1 MFKEKYRRDNEL
13 LKAPDTILEVII
25 NMANDT
31 EKNTAKKS
39 IGKRSLIKITAA
51 AAAVCVL
58 LAGIA
63 TLPFVLG
70 RNRGVDTPLIE
81 TLVISPGD
89 LHTAEGYDEIYD
101 YITKLNNY
109 YFAGYGVLTDGA
121 IMEDS
126 AENMGAAPMA
136 PMPTMSAT
144 NSMVDDLKGSRE
156 EYFAADDALTGDAMT
171 DSVAPVKPGEDYSA
185 TNTQKEN
192 VDEADIIKTD
202 GKYIYRLTG
211 YEVVIVDAEAMTV
224 VSRTKPLGDGSASTA
239 EPAEEPVAAGGVVTA
254 TTSAAQNDV
263 NQPVMIEPAVAPD
276 VAIAPD
282 YYFSKTNGY
291 LNDIYVSG
299 DRLAVL
305 YTRYDAFNDARTV
318 EYTGDRSGC
327 GVMVYDISDRTAPV
341 LLGDYVQSG
350 NLSDS
355 RLIGSHIY
363 LVSSYYI
370 YGESVSDQ
378 PETFVPCVETNGE
391 RKAIAPGDVS
401 ILPEIRESSYTVMTS
416 VNILDGT
423 KHDSTKAAFGAAA
436 TVYADTEGI
445 ILAFGGSKSETVET
459 QEEGKNVTISS
470 GSNYTT
476 LVNYLI
482 QDGVIAQ
489 TTSGDVPGS
498 LLNQFSIDRHNGITR
513 VVTTL
518 ENWEQ
523 KIYTDGVDSYAYD
536 GGITNGLYTLDGDMN
551 ILGKL
556 DGLAEDE
563 RVYSVR
569 FSGDIGYF
577 VTFRQ
582 VDPLFAVDLS
592 DPANP
597 VMLSALKIPGFSQYM
612 HPYADG
618 LMFGLGMDADPET
631 GATKGLKL
639 SMFDISNPA
648 DVTECAKHIFEN
660 IWWSEGLHN
669 HHAVLVSA
677 ERDIIA
683 FPVDNGYMICG
694 YSADKGFH
702 VRHKLA
708 FDCWGGGT
716 RGLFIG
722 DSFFIC
728 TDAMLY
734 RFNISTFEAEGE
746 LEIAPADGEYGRSY
760 MLFD

>member
-1 MFKEKYRRDNEL
+1 MFKEKYRRDNQL
-13 LKAPDTILEVII
+13 LKAPEKIPEVISQ
-25 NMANDT
+25 MANNP
-31 EKNTAKKS
+31 EKSTDRKS
-39 IGKRSLIKITAA
+39 SLLRITAA

-63 TLPFVLG
+63 ALPFVLG
-70 RNRGVDTPLIE
+70 SSRGVDTPLIE

-101 YITKLNNY
+101 HITELNSY
-109 YFAGYGVLTDGA
+109 YYAGFGVLTDGA
-121 IMEDS
+121 IMEPS
-126 AENMGAAPMA
+126 AENMAPMS
-136 PMPTMSAT
+136 PTPTMKPAT
-144 NSMVDDLKGSRE
+144 NGAVVNEEFRTDEFAGDALADDLKTGASGS
-156 EYFAADDALTGDAMT
+156 G
-171 DSVAPVKPGEDYSA
+171 KDYSA

-202 GKYIYRLTG
+202 GRYIYRLTG
-211 YEVVIVDAEAMTV
+211 HEVVIIDAEAMTV
-224 VSRTKPLGDGSASTA
+224 VSRTKPLGNGSDDTD
-239 EPAEEPVAAGGVVTA
+239 EPGLVTA
-254 TTSAAQNDV
+254 TTSAAVNGV
-263 NQPVMIEPAVAPD
+263 NQPVMTEPAVAPD
-276 VAIAPD
+276 VAIEPGV
-282 YYFSKTNGY
+282 YFSKINGY

-305 YTRYDAFNDARTV
+305 YTRYGMFDDVSTE
-318 EYTGDRSGC
+318 EYIGDRSGC

-350 NLSDS
+350 NLTDS
-355 RLIGSHIY
+355 RLMGNYIY
-363 LVSSYYI
+363 LVSGYYV
-370 YGESVSDQ
+370 YGGGITEQ
-378 PETFVPCVETNGE
+378 PETFVPCVEVNGE
-391 RKAIAPGDVS
+391 RRVIAPGDVS

-416 VNILDGT
+416 INILDGT
-423 KHDSTKAAFGAAA
+423 SHDSTKAAFGAAA

-445 ILAFGGSKSETVET
+445 ILAFGGSKSETVDT
-459 QEEGKNVTISS
+459 QENGENVNISS

-476 LVNYLI
+476 LVSYLV
-482 QDGVIAQ
+482 QDGIIAQ
-489 TTSGDVPGS
+489 TTSGEVPGS
-498 LLNQFSIDRHNGITR
+498 LLNQFSIDRHNGIVR
-513 VVTTL
+513 VVTTID
-518 ENWEQ
+518 NWEQ
-523 KIYTDGVDSYAYD
+523 KIYTDGVDRYEYD
-536 GGITNGLYTLDGDMN
+536 GGTTNGLYTLDRDMN

-592 DPANP
+592 DPASP
-597 VMLSALKIPGFSQYM
+597 TMLSALKIPGFSQYM

-618 LMFGLGMDADPET
+618 LMFGLGMDADPES
-631 GATKGLKL
+631 GATRGLKL
-639 SMFDISNPA
+639 SMFDISDPA
-648 DVTECAKHIFEN
+648 DVTECAKHIFED
-660 IWWSEGLHN
+660 IWWSEGLNN

-677 ERDIIA
+677 ARDIIA

-694 YSADKGFH
+694 YSADRGFH
-702 VRHKLA
+702 VRHELE
-708 FDCWGGGT
+708 FDRWGGGT

-722 DSFFIC
+722 DSFYIC

-734 RFNISTFEAEGE
+734 RFDINTFEATGE

-760 MLFD
+760 ILFD